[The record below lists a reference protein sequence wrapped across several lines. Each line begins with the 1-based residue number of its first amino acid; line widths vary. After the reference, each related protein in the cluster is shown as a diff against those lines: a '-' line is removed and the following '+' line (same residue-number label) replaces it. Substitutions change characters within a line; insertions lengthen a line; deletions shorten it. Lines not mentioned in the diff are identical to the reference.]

1 MENLQTLNIEKLK
14 EEDYKDK
21 GYDLEILIKL
31 FKRLAIKLS
40 GCNSNTRRRRHVNL
54 YS

>member
-40 GCNSNTRRRRHVNL
+40 GCNSNTRRKPFIGTH
-54 YS
+54 